1 MTLCNDRETRLDLS
15 TKSLRVGV
23 IGDYDPERLSH
34 TATNNALD
42 HAASALAV
50 TLDCVWLPTQ
60 SLEGDASETTLGQF
74 DALWCSPGSPYK
86 SMRGALR
93 AIQFAREKGVPF
105 IGT

>member
-1 MTLCNDRETRLDLS
+1 MDRSTVPLC
-15 TKSLRVGV
+15 VGV
-23 IGDYDPERLSH
+23 IGDYEPDRLSH
-34 TATNNALD
+34 VATNNALD

-50 TLDCVWLPTQ
+50 TLDRVWLPTQ
-60 SLEGDASETTLGQF
+60 SLEGDAGETTLGQF

-86 SMRGALR
+86 STRGALR